1 MAEIALVLS
10 NTRPQPADGSYEHL
24 FLEKS
29 PRWLF
34 AQLQD
39 PASSGQAIQAAVA
52 KDADALALTATP
64 LGPRVGAGAR
74 GPVALWVVLTNPV
87 AGKEAEY
94 NAWYNNRHLD
104 DSLAIPGI
112 VAGRRYKVTDAV
124 GPESAR
130 WAYLALYEIE
140 LDRAAEALAEA
151 AARAG
156 GPKMPNPGYLAPG
169 TAALPFRP
177 MA

>member
-10 NTRPQPADGSYEHL
+10 NTRPQPAGGSYEHL
-24 FLEKS
+24 FPEKS

-34 AQLQD
+34 ARLLA
-39 PASSGQAIQAAVA
+39 PSGQALQAGVA

-64 LGPRVGAGAR
+64 LGPRVGAGVR

-94 NAWYNNRHLD
+94 NAWYDGRHLD
-104 DSLAIPGI
+104 DSLAIPGF
-112 VAGRRYKVTDAV
+112 VAGRRYKVTDTV